1 VEKEQI
7 IRSINDRCDNL
18 EKIRANAEDSDKL
31 SEVEALIEA
40 SQRLIRIV
48 RSMGSENLNSIQK
61 SRIDDLV
68 SEFDRHYQMIK
79 LHFETDHQV

>member
-1 VEKEQI
+1 MNKEQT

-18 EKIRANAEDSDKL
+18 ERIRASAADSDKL
-31 SEVEALIEA
+31 HEIEALIEA

-61 SRIDDLV
+61 SRIDGLMA
-68 SEFDRHYQMIK
+68 EFDDHYQMIR
-79 LHFETDHQV
+79 LHFEGNGKS